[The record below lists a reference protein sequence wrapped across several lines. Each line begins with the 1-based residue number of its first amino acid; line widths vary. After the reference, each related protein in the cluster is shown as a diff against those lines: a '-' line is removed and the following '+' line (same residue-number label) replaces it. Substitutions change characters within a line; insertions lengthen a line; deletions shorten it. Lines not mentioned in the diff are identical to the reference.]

1 MNGCNSI
8 LCKKAKK
15 ETRINEGGRLI
26 LVSFFNINIK
36 KKESRPFIPAYE
48 KEKDF

>member
-8 LCKKAKK
+8 LCKKEKK
-15 ETRINEGGRLI
+15 KPESMRGKVDSGL
-26 LVSFFNINIK
+26 FFNINIK

>member
-8 LCKKAKK
+8 LCKKEKK
-15 ETRINEGGRLI
+15 ETRINEGGKVDSGL
-26 LVSFFNINIK
+26 FFNINIK

>member
-1 MNGCNSI
+1 MQYYI
-8 LCKKAKK
+8 MQKIKK
-15 ETRINEGGRLI
+15 ETRINEGGKLI